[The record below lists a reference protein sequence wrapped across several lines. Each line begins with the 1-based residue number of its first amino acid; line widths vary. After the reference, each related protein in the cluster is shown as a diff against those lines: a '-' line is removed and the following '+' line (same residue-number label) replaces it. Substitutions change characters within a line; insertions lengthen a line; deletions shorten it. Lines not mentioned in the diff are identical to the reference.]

1 MYNKI
6 TVNSINKNYKFM
18 IMFAAIA
25 IVLSLFFAACA
36 TEDAGVEIVEST
48 TTTTTEP
55 EIVTTTTTEAPP
67 TTEAYIP
74 PTTTTQYVEP
84 APVAIPE
91 AIEEPVAIEI
101 PTGSIE
107 EMICNTFGDQCQ
119 KALSVAWCESRY
131 NPGTVGA
138 AGERG
143 LMQIHP
149 VHIQYLGNYGLTWDD
164 MFDPAANL
172 TYAYA
177 LYSSQGWGPWTC
189 A

>member
-1 MYNKI
+1 MYNRI
-6 TVNSINKNYKFM
+6 TASAMNKNYKFV
-18 IMFAAIA
+18 IFLGVIAIA
-25 IVLSLFFAACA
+25 ISLIFAACSA
-36 TEDAGVEIVEST
+36 EEAEMSVAE
-48 TTTTTEP
+48 
-55 EIVTTTTTEAPP
+55 TTTTTEATTTTAPEVTTTVAP
-67 TTEAYIP
+67 TTTVYIP
-74 PTTTTQYVEP
+74 PTTTTIYVPPPPP
-84 APVAIPE
+84 APVVS
-91 AIEEPVAIEI
+91 EPPVVEI
-101 PTGSIE
+101 PAGSIE
-107 EMICNTFGDQCQ
+107 EMICNVFGDQCQ

-143 LMQIHP
+143 IMQIHP

>member
-1 MYNKI
+1 MRNI
-6 TVNSINKNYKFM
+6 TKNRLSIVG
-18 IMFAAIA
+18 ITAGIAAA
-25 IVLSLFFAACA
+25 VLGIVSISLSVSNVEPEVSAAP
-36 TEDAGVEIVEST
+36 T
-48 TTTTTEP
+48 TT
-55 EIVTTTTTEAPP
+55 EIVTTTVKPTTTTTVVEATT

-74 PTTTTQYVEP
+74 PTTTVYVPPTPPP
-84 APVAIPE
+84 APEPIPE
-91 AIEEPVAIEI
+91 PVVVDV
-101 PTGSIE
+101 PSGSIE

-143 LMQIHP
+143 IMQIHP